1 VREPL
6 KRVFGAS
13 VMSHRTRI
21 MYIEEKTADLAGPA
35 RIGRVTY
42 SKTGKS
48 LTYRG
53 REFGSLRGTG
63 VKANFAEVES
73 GAPYWISGCKKNGL
87 DSLFA
92 NVIEIDEDVR
102 EEYWV
107 KIRNNPELKEKSS
120 FKCLGK
126 YSK

>member
-1 VREPL
+1 
-6 KRVFGAS
+6 
-13 VMSHRTRI
+13 
-21 MYIEEKTADLAGPA
+21 MYIEEKSDGLIGPA

-53 REFGSLRGTG
+53 REFASLRGRG
-63 VKANFAEVES
+63 IKANFFDIES
-73 GAPYWISGCKKNGL
+73 SAQYWISGCKKDGL
-87 DSLFA
+87 DSLYA
-92 NVIEIDEDVR
+92 NVVEIDEDVR
-102 EEYWV
+102 EEYWE
-107 KIRNNPELKEKSS
+107 KIRKKPELKAMRS

>member
-1 VREPL
+1 
-6 KRVFGAS
+6 
-13 VMSHRTRI
+13 
-21 MYIEEKTADLAGPA
+21 MYIEEKSNDLVGPA

-48 LTYRG
+48 LFYRG
-53 REFGSLRGTG
+53 REFASLRGTG
-63 VKANFAEVES
+63 TKANFWDIKTHAQ
-73 GAPYWISGCKKNGL
+73 YWISGCKKDGL
-87 DSLFA
+87 DSLYA
-92 NVIEIDEDVR
+92 NVVEIDEDVR

-107 KIRNNPELKEKSS
+107 NIRNKPELKAMRS

>member
-1 VREPL
+1 M
-6 KRVFGAS
+6 A
-13 VMSHRTRI
+13 HRTRI
-21 MYIEEKTADLAGPA
+21 MYIEEKCGDLVGPA

-53 REFGSLRGTG
+53 REFGSLNGNG
-63 VKANFAEVES
+63 FKANFADVES
-73 GAPYWISGCKKNGL
+73 GAEFWISGCKKNGL
-87 DSLFA
+87 DSLYP
-92 NVIEIDEDVR
+92 NRVEIDEDVR

-107 KIRNNPELKEKSS
+107 KIRNKPELKEKRY

>member
-1 VREPL
+1 
-6 KRVFGAS
+6 
-13 VMSHRTRI
+13 
-21 MYIEEKTADLAGPA
+21 MYIEEKTEDLAGPA

-63 VKANFAEVES
+63 TKANFAEVES
-73 GAPYWISGCKKNGL
+73 GTPYWISGCKKDGL

-107 KIRNNPELKEKSS
+107 KIRNKPELKETSS